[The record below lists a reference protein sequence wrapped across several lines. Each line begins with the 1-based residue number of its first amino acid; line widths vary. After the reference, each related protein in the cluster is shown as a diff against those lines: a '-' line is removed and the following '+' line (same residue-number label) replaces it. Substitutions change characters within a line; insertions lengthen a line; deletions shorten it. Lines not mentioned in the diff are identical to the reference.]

1 MAQLIL
7 VLPSL
12 IVNITKHIVGQLQQ
26 QAVMVVS
33 VMVMLY
39 LKRQDGMVTTID
51 MLTRSPLGSFV
62 VIAMTM
68 ARMQECSSS
77 TTPAAMLS
85 APLRSVSFSSLRAL
99 ALLL

>member
-51 MLTRSPLGSFV
+51 MLTRPALGSIV
-62 VIAMTM
+62 VAAMAV
-68 ARMQECSSS
+68 ARMRECSTS
-77 TTPAAMLS
+77 TTTAAVLTAS
-85 APLRSVSFSSLRAL
+85 IRSVSFSSLRAL

>member
-51 MLTRSPLGSFV
+51 MLTRPALGSIV
-62 VIAMTM
+62 VATM
-68 ARMQECSSS
+68 AMARLRGCSPSASS
-77 TTPAAMLS
+77 TAMLT
-85 APLRSVSFSSLRAL
+85 ATLRSVSFSSLRAL
-99 ALLL
+99 